1 MNHLICMA
9 LMSFFLSRSA
19 SAIITPFSDDVKG
32 WTEFFKLI
40 DTNGKGFITHTDLK
54 RFFEKSEYAGQFDE
68 SARKKITSL
77 VGKHSGKLNRNTFI
91 KYMED
96 KSKQT
101 STLKAIKDAFPEQSS
116 VLGRDLNKKFKSNG
130 GTGNIFY
137 PDKYYKL
144 QEAAERID
152 ESRNNKTDE

>member
-101 STLKAIKDAFPEQSS
+101 STLKAIKDAFPGETRF
-116 VLGRDLNKKFKSNG
+116 LGKDLNEKIKLNRG
-130 GTGNIFY
+130 ADNIFQ
-137 PDKYYKL
+137 PNKYYEI

-152 ESRNNKTDE
+152 QRRNNRTDD